1 MKVNETYKET
11 YTVDLSGYF
20 DDTDGDTL
28 TYTASS
34 GDTTKATVS
43 VSSATLTVTAVAV
56 GSVTIEATA
65 TDPDGDNVTQ
75 EFTVTVQ
82 SANTAPTTVG
92 TMPDHDLLL
101 GGSTVTIDASLYFT
115 DTDVETLSYTAASSD
130 TAVATL
136 SVSGASVTV
145 NHVGAGTATITVTA
159 TDSGGLTAT
168 QSFSVTVTANQS
180 PTVVTI
186 PAQVVANGNG
196 TRSLDLDNYFSD
208 ADGQMLVYS
217 ASSSDVGIALVSL
230 STANLTITGVSN
242 GTATVTVTATDTFV
256 SVSQTIAVSV
266 KSPPTAVGTIPN
278 ISGAVNQAAKTF
290 ALSPYF
296 SEPNGQTL
304 TYSVSASDTYY
315 VQVYVNSSNELEV
328 TPMAAG
334 NATITVTA
342 TNTDGLSATQSFSV
356 AFTTSVFVGEADAI
370 PGLSSAEQL
379 QLEALLTYDTLIFNE
394 LHNASDDANDYLEL
408 RNASAVDLTLDTW
421 ELSILTSH
429 GNVVVG
435 FPTGTIIPTGEVL
448 LLVNTALA
456 DTTGASVVD
465 ETFVLPQEEFALI
478 LRGPSTIGDLAGNYL
493 DGGTASSE
501 SPPTLAVDTVW
512 YRNQPV
518 VSGYLVD
525 AWSSS
530 TEGTPGYRHP
540 SETADLNNDGVV
552 NILDLV
558 WVASQFGTTDT
569 PADLNA
575 DGAVNIQ
582 DLILVA
588 NALNDVAA
596 APTAQQS
603 QASVVNNW
611 LQLARQTSLPD
622 AFSYTRGIQVLE
634 QLARAFVPE
643 ATALL
648 ANYPNPFNPET
659 WIPYQLAKGSD
670 VTVSIYAADGSIVR
684 TLALGH
690 QDAGLYHNRS
700 QAAYWDGRN
709 AFGETVASGV
719 YFYTLTAGDFTAT
732 RKMLILK

>member
-1 MKVNETYKET
+1 MLQRLTTLSLFLVLLLGVSFSISGVAAAANTSPTTVGTIPDKTLTVNDT

-20 DDTDGDTL
+20 NDGDGDTL

-43 VSSATLTVTAVAV
+43 LSSATLTVTAVAA

-65 TDPDGDNVTQ
+65 TDPDGEDATQ

-101 GGSTVTIDASLYFT
+101 GASSVAVDASLYFT
-115 DTDVETLSYTAASSD
+115 DDDVESLSYAAASSD
-130 TAVATL
+130 TAVATTSL
-136 SVSGASVTV
+136 LPPLVNV

-159 TDSGGLTAT
+159 TDAGGLTAT
-168 QSFSVTVTANQS
+168 QSFSVTVTANQA

-186 PAQVVANGNG
+186 PAQVVANDG
-196 TRSLDLDNYFSD
+196 TRTLDLDNYFSD

-315 VQVYVNSSNELEV
+315 VQVYVNSSNQLEV

-379 QLEALLTYDTLIFNE
+379 QLEALLTYDTLIFNA
-394 LHNASDDANDYLEL
+394 LHNASDDANDSLEL

-421 ELSILTSH
+421 ELSILTSK

-448 LLVNTALA
+448 LLVNTPPTE
-456 DTTGASVVD
+456 TTGASVVA

-493 DGGTASSE
+493 EGGTASSE

-512 YRNQPV
+512 YRKQPV

-525 AWSSS
+525 AWSS
-530 TEGTPGYRHP
+530 TQATPAAA
-540 SETADLNNDGVV
+540 ADLNNDGVV

-575 DGAVNIQ
+575 DGAGQ
-582 DLILVA
+582 HSRLDTGGERLERWRSRT
-588 NALNDVAA
+588 DC
-596 APTAQQS
+596 TAI
-603 QASVVNNW
+603 
-611 LQLARQTSLPD
+611 TSKC
-622 AFSYTRGIQVLE
+622 GE
-634 QLARAFVPE
+634 QLAPTGASDLTPRCVLLHTRDTGIRAARTRFGARGDSV
-643 ATALL
+643 
-648 ANYPNPFNPET
+648 
-659 WIPYQLAKGSD
+659 
-670 VTVSIYAADGSIVR
+670 VSELSESV
-684 TLALGH
+684 
-690 QDAGLYHNRS
+690 QP
-700 QAAYWDGRN
+700 
-709 AFGETVASGV
+709 
-719 YFYTLTAGDFTAT
+719 
-732 RKMLILK
+732 